1 MTASAKALTFRR
13 LTHRALSIG
22 AIKASDKAT
31 QFLLPVV
38 LVRCLDTATF
48 GEYRLLW
55 LLVGTVMTV
64 ATLGMTRGL
73 ALFTPHCEAER
84 KRLYVHQTMLF
95 LVASGLLF
103 AALVG
108 PWNAYL
114 PAAVAPLQAHG
125 TLVPAFV
132 GLWIVASM
140 LDSLPTVDERI
151 RWQAYATV
159 GTSLLRTVL
168 VGAGA
173 WASSN
178 LSVIFWLLLA
188 VVVIKLALLFT
199 YVRRYHGMGAPWFE
213 LRTFADQFRRI
224 APFGLAGA
232 LYALRSQ
239 ADQWVAATLFAIQSF
254 AAFSVAAVLSPLVSM
269 FRRSV
274 VDAFIPSMSRLQAA
288 GDVNGMLE
296 MNSRGNVLVGMLLY
310 PLLAFVFAFAHELV
324 TVVYTA
330 AYLEAAPVMRVY
342 IVGLA
347 VLVVEISSVLL
358 LLKQGS
364 YALGVNALALT
375 LSVLTSWTLG
385 STVGL
390 AGAAGGS
397 VLAICLERMLTLRRI
412 AARVGIPVGK
422 LQNWRGLAMALGYAA
437 ASAALLR
444 IAVDALL
451 PDGAALRLALGGCGL
466 ALVYVPIL
474 LRWRTR

>member
-1 MTASAKALTFRR
+1 MSASAKALAFRR

-22 AIKASDKAT
+22 AIKASDKAM

-64 ATLGMTRGL
+64 ATLNMASGL
-73 ALFTPHCEAER
+73 ALFTPHCETER
-84 KRLYVHQTMLF
+84 KRLYVHQTILF
-95 LVASGLLF
+95 LAASGVLF

-108 PWNAYL
+108 PWNAYF
-114 PAAVAPLQAHG
+114 PAAVAPLQKHG
-125 TLVPAFV
+125 ALVPAFV

-173 WASSN
+173 WASGD
-178 LSVIFWLLLA
+178 LTVIFWLLLA
-188 VVVIKLALLFT
+188 VVLIKLVLLFA

-213 LRTFADQFRRI
+213 RRTFADQFRRL

-239 ADQWVAATLFAIQSF
+239 ADQWVAATLFAIHSF
-254 AAFSVAAVLSPLVSM
+254 AAFSVAAVLYPLVSV

-274 VDAFIPSMSRLQAA
+274 VEAFIPNMSRLQAA
-288 GDVNGMLE
+288 GDVRGMLE
-296 MNSRGNVLVGMLLY
+296 MNSRGNVLVGTLLY
-310 PLLAFVFAFAHELV
+310 PLLAFVFVFANELV

-347 VLVVEISSVLL
+347 VMVLEITSVMLL
-358 LLKQGS
+358 LHQGS
-364 YALGVNALALT
+364 FALGINAFALT
-375 LSVLTSWTLG
+375 VSVLTSWTLG
-385 STVGL
+385 SALGL

-397 VLAICLERMLTLRRI
+397 VLAICLERTFTLRRI
-412 AARVGIPVGK
+412 AARAGVPVRE
-422 LQNWRGLAMALGYAA
+422 LQDWRGLAIALGYGA
-437 ASAALLR
+437 ASAVLLRIGVDLFVEGGALLR
-444 IAVDALL
+444 L
-451 PDGAALRLALGGCGL
+451 AAGGCGL
-466 ALVYVPIL
+466 ALFYVPIL